1 MIMPTYAHDV
11 GAVHQC
17 MDDRG
22 QLLRY
27 AQRAGR
33 RRGAPTCLRRLTV
46 SDSVSDEP

>member
-1 MIMPTYAHDV
+1 MTMTPYAHDV

-33 RRGAPTCLRRLTV
+33 RRGAATCLRRLTV
-46 SDSVSDEP
+46 PESVSGEP

>member
-1 MIMPTYAHDV
+1 MTMTRYAHDV

-33 RRGAPTCLRRLTV
+33 RRGAPTSLRRLTV
-46 SDSVSDEP
+46 PGSVSDEP